1 MKGPNF
7 RLAPGIL
14 LHLCDNVASS
24 YINILWISFV
34 SRPSLKDGERQFRP
48 GLSKMEHRISVG
60 IFQPK
65 LLGYIL
71 FRSSLNVTHFIS
83 IKVLKRYAT
92 FLLERCP

>member
-7 RLAPGIL
+7 RLASGIL

-60 IFQPK
+60 IRREGASLLFSGQLITTSVTSHSNRSK
-65 LLGYIL
+65 L
-71 FRSSLNVTHFIS
+71 SLAWLV
-83 IKVLKRYAT
+83 
-92 FLLERCP
+92 